1 MEQKFLLYVLYIT
14 LVEIREQALE
24 KNDKKLFWLCD
35 MLHNIPFAL
44 TSEGATKDAYNH
56 LLESVKHLG
65 IENWLECRRKEFYQ
79 RFPEYQISN

>member
-14 LVEIREQALE
+14 LVEIREQAYE
-24 KNDKKLFWLCD
+24 KKDNRLFWLCD

-44 TSEGATKDAYNH
+44 TSEDATKEAYNR

-65 IENWLECRRKEFYQ
+65 VENWLEHREKEFYSQ
-79 RFPEYQISN
+79 FPEYKKSN